1 MNDSPLT
8 IQILRHPDS
17 TNKSTLSELKA
28 IIISILGDKSSSDNS
43 IKQGI
48 LNVLRRNYRTR
59 DLQGTTAVNLDTFVQ
74 YLVKEVLPGLG
85 ELSPN
90 LLTLPFLLDLVLKN
104 NKFVDRS
111 STVSSN
117 SKTSISVSK
126 STVPVNAVPVIS
138 TST

>member
-1 MNDSPLT
+1 M
-8 IQILRHPDS
+8 QILRHPDS

-59 DLQGTTAVNLDTFVQ
+59 DLQGTTPVNLDTFVQ

-111 STVSSN
+111 STVSTN
-117 SKTSISVSK
+117 SKTSISVPK
-126 STVPVNAVPVIS
+126 STVPVNSVPVSVIS